1 MVCKSQCWFWI
12 RKGKKDRE
20 NNAKLKREGWIW
32 GHGHV
37 RKEEIS
43 AEQEHGVLIPHNP
56 KAKFTKKLK
65 H

>member
-1 MVCKSQCWFWI
+1 MFGFLWI
-12 RKGKKDRE
+12 RKEKKDRE
-20 NNAKLKREGWIW
+20 NNAKLKREGRIW

-43 AEQEHGVLIPHNP
+43 AEQEHGVLIRQNP